1 MRVRGKDSTPLPLA
15 RQSTQAHCKCQAK
28 PLGPLRGPRTTTT
41 FPPLQKRKQELG
53 YHRLITKSC
62 KGIYLISVD
71 PLNPRPEQTG
81 HAEMVS
87 RKKLC

>member
-41 FPPLQKRKQELG
+41 FPPPFRKES
-53 YHRLITKSC
+53 KS
-62 KGIYLISVD
+62 SD
-71 PLNPRPEQTG
+71 TTG
-81 HAEMVS
+81 
-87 RKKLC
+87 L